1 LMMSQRFHLVGGK
14 TTPLKNDGVR
24 PLGWCHS
31 HIVWKVIKV
40 MFQTTKQ
47 NSKDEVKPIVSWD
60 GYVFQTTNQ
69 ITIIFP
75 LLLVYKFIP
84 Y

>member
-1 LMMSQRFHLVGGK
+1 
-14 TTPLKNDGVR
+14 
-24 PLGWCHS
+24 
-31 HIVWKVIKV
+31 